1 MPVMSVGL
9 VVGTMAGAYLLL
21 AAVGMW
27 WLRGVRISI
36 FVGGERPRTS
46 DAARAMEA
54 AQQQLQERVAQ
65 LERRLAQLSQ
75 GTMILADA
83 VETGLEQHAAA
94 LERLRVAEAAP
105 RPVFHAP
112 VPDGASARIRQ
123 AAARGDSVAQIAAR
137 EALSIG
143 EVRLR
148 LALSS
153 GERDVGLP
161 SVRRSHASVRA

>member
-1 MPVMSVGL
+1 MPVVSVG
-9 VVGTMAGAYLLL
+9 VIVGALAVAHLLL

-36 FVGGERPRTS
+36 CIGGERPRTP
-46 DAARAMEA
+46 DA
-54 AQQQLQERVAQ
+54 AQQQLQVRVAQ

-83 VETGLEQHAAA
+83 VETGLEQHALA
-94 LERLRVAEAAP
+94 LERLRVVERVP
-105 RPVFHAP
+105 TPTFRAP
-112 VPDGASARIRQ
+112 VPDDASTRIRH
-123 AAARGDSVAQIAAR
+123 AAARGESVAQIAAR

-148 LALSS
+148 LALSC
-153 GERDVGLP
+153 GERDVGTAP
-161 SVRRSHASVRA
+161 HRRSHASVRV